1 MKILGAF
8 TLGIVMSA
16 FHAWAFG
23 WMWLWFVVPLGIQ
36 NISFL
41 HAWGLTTFIGAAL
54 IGLYPLDLKG
64 GLGDAVHRSLV
75 RALTVLFSLGFA
87 WIIQWGMG

>member
-8 TLGIVMSA
+8 TLGIVTSA

-23 WMWLWFVVPLGIQ
+23 WMWLWFVVPFGIQ

-41 HAWGLTTFIGAAL
+41 HAWGLTTLIGVAL
-54 IGLYPLDLKG
+54 IGFLPIRRG
-64 GLGDAVHRSLV
+64 GDMGDAVFRSVV